1 MLKSYLL
8 LWIQTFVFI
17 LLKDGENQVKVS
29 LEIGQVA
36 EKHFDTIYELRAK
49 VSQKDL
55 SHVVRLHMS
64 KSSKD
69 SLTLPILY
77 S

>member
-1 MLKSYLL
+1 M
-8 LWIQTFVFI
+8 
-17 LLKDGENQVKVS
+17 KVS